1 VYNVLNKKRDGN
13 VVLHHSFISLHPYPV
28 YELITLVTQEQEQSS
43 GEVMEQ
49 QAPVFDLVLFN
60 DDVNTFD
67 WVIETLIEV
76 CDHELEQAE
85 QCAYIVHYKGKCTV
99 KSGDF
104 ETLEPLQ
111 RELSNRNLSAE
122 II

>member
-1 VYNVLNKKRDGN
+1 MRYYNNILATKEK
-13 VVLHHSFISLHPYPV
+13 
-28 YELITLVTQEQEQSS
+28 EQSEGS
-43 GEVMEQ
+43 ILEQ
-49 QAPVFDLVLFN
+49 DAPLYDLVLFN

-76 CDHELEQAE
+76 CEHEVIQAE
-85 QCAYIVHYKGKCTV
+85 QCAFVVHYKGKCTV

-104 ETLEPLQ
+104 DSLEPMQ

-122 II
+122 VL

>member
-1 VYNVLNKKRDGN
+1 MPKRRIILAN
-13 VVLHHSFISLHPYPV
+13 
-28 YELITLVTQEQEQSS
+28 QEKEQSKES
-43 GEVMEQ
+43 VMEQ
-49 QAPVFDLVLFN
+49 KAPVYDLILFN

-76 CDHELEQAE
+76 CDHDPLQAE
-85 QCAYIVHYKGKCTV
+85 QCAFIVHYKGKCAV

-104 ETLEPLQ
+104 DFLEPLQ
-111 RELSNRNLSAE
+111 RELSNRNLSAD

>member
-1 VYNVLNKKRDGN
+1 M
-13 VVLHHSFISLHPYPV
+13 P
-28 YELITLVTQEQEQSS
+28 ELKNIFASQEKEQSEGS
-43 GEVMEQ
+43 ILEQ
-49 QAPVFDLVLFN
+49 KSPLYDLVLFN

-76 CDHELEQAE
+76 CEHDALQAE

-104 ETLEPLQ
+104 EFLEPLQ

-122 II
+122 VV

>member
-1 VYNVLNKKRDGN
+1 MTENWKIIAG
-13 VVLHHSFISLHPYPV
+13 
-28 YELITLVTQEQEQSS
+28 QEKEQSEGS
-43 GEVMEQ
+43 VLEQ
-49 QAPVFDLVLFN
+49 KAPLYDLVLFN

-76 CDHELEQAE
+76 CDHDPIQAE
-85 QCAYIVHYKGKCTV
+85 QCAYIVHFKGKCTV

-104 ETLEPLQ
+104 EFLEPLQ

-122 II
+122 VV

>member
-1 VYNVLNKKRDGN
+1 MNNN
-13 VVLHHSFISLHPYPV
+13 
-28 YELITLVTQEQEQSS
+28 ITLGTQEQEQTS
-43 GEVMEQ
+43 GSLLEQ
-49 QAPVFDLVLFN
+49 EAPSFDLVVYN

-76 CDHELEQAE
+76 CEHEVTQAE
-85 QCAYIVHYKGKCTV
+85 QCAFIVHYKGQCNV

-104 ETLEPLQ
+104 ETLELMQ

-122 II
+122 VV